1 MLQSKYVHQD
11 RRSFTLMK
19 PKFLFVAL
27 VGSLCLVPQAPA
39 AVDQGLL
46 ALVPESTVLLTGID
60 ADVARNSDFGQF
72 LLRRVNNEDDHFRKF
87 VEDTGFDPR
96 RDVQSFLFAGF
107 GPHQGHGVSKFAVLA
122 RGTFDSNRILTAV
135 KARNSVSTQS
145 YAGVS
150 IFVDRQHGSNNAF
163 AFPEVGVAVMGDLG
177 TVKEV
182 LDHRATP
189 SVLDPALLQ
198 RINNVATGNEV
209 WFASLLSGSFFGN
222 RIDLPAGNSQLKDSA
237 VLQSVLQSS
246 GGVHFGDQ
254 VRLSL
259 DATTR
264 SAEDAVSLTDVIR
277 FVSSLVQTQRRS
289 SSSAALIAPALD
301 HMELRA
307 TGADVHVGLSLS
319 EKSLELLAQSGSTD
333 AR

>member
-1 MLQSKYVHQD
+1 
-11 RRSFTLMK
+11 MK
-19 PKFLFVAL
+19 PTFCLFAL
-27 VGSLCLVPQAPA
+27 AASLCMVPCAHA

-60 ADVARNSDFGQF
+60 ADVTRSSDFGQF
-72 LLRRVNNEDDHFRKF
+72 LLRRMNNEDDHFRKF

-96 RDVQSFLFAGF
+96 RDLQSFLFAGF
-107 GPHQGHGVSKFAVLA
+107 GAHQGHGVSKFAILA
-122 RGTFDSNRILTAV
+122 RGVFDSNRILGAV
-135 KARNSVSTQS
+135 KARSVVSTQS
-145 YAGVS
+145 YAGVP
-150 IFVDRQHGSNNAF
+150 IFIDRQPGNDNAF

-182 LDHRATP
+182 LNHRATP

-198 RINNVATGNEV
+198 RVNDVSAANDV

-222 RIDLPAGNSQLKDSA
+222 RIDLPGGGSQLKDSSA
-237 VLQSVLQSS
+237 LQSVLQSS

-254 VRLSL
+254 VKLSL

-264 SAEDAVSLTDVIR
+264 SPEDAISLTDVIR
-277 FVSSLVQTQRRS
+277 FVSSMVQTQRRNS
-289 SSSAALIAPALD
+289 PSAALIAPALD

-319 EKSLELLAQSGSTD
+319 EKSLELLAQSSSKD